1 MSGVY
6 KEYKAEDKKLRWL
19 YFFLWLQYTILGLST
34 QYFRSN
40 IIAFVFLFVC
50 LSVLNFSFFKA
61 KIIQPFYII
70 VLPADNISRASFKTL
85 LLFFSFST
93 YLKLIF
99 VVFFN
104 LQDIYIYINLTV
116 PNTQIN
122 VCTLL
127 RCRIT
132 YFQDFKYP
140 AITL

>member
-40 IIAFVFLFVC
+40 IIASVFLFVC
-50 LSVLNFSFFKA
+50 LSVLNFPFFKA

-99 VVFFN
+99 YSIFQFTGY
-104 LQDIYIYINLTV
+104 IYIYIKTLTV

-122 VCTLL
+122 VWL
-127 RCRIT
+127 
-132 YFQDFKYP
+132 F
-140 AITL
+140 